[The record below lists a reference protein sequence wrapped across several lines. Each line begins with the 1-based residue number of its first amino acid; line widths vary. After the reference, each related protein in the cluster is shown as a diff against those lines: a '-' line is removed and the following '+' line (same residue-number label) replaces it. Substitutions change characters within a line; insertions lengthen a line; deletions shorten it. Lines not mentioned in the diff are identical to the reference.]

1 MIVPKIASETKLI
14 PGTSNPKSSDIGDSD
29 GQVPQ
34 HERAGDCE
42 KEPEDD
48 TRVEGLDCR
57 LDRDQ
62 YPKPN
67 QYAKDGF

>member
-1 MIVPKIASETKLI
+1 MIVPKIATETKKI
-14 PGTSNPKSSDIGDSD
+14 PGTSSTESSDIGDSE

-42 KEPEDD
+42 KEAEDD
-48 TRVEGLDCR
+48 TRVEGLDRR

-62 YPKPN
+62 HPKPN